1 MNLNKILI
9 ILPCIALFGMAQ
21 AGESIQYPGFV
32 YCENGRLYH
41 PDGKE
46 LSLWGVNFQPY
57 ISWEYDYYMKKVG
70 IPRDPA
76 VWKRMTDQGFDELE
90 RMNCQVVRYQITP
103 ADFTDA
109 EGNLVETFY
118 LDMLD
123 YAVAEAASR
132 GIYVYLTLLNHMHLY
147 EVKESFMEATWQKG
161 RSVDEG
167 KAWWYQQANLMLNR
181 KYVECSQNYIRQLLN
196 RYNPYS
202 RRSYNEDRNIVLIEI
217 TNEPLYLPYDMVQKD
232 EHLYGLFRD
241 WLARRGL
248 EEMNGIHYPEYRK
261 QAVLNY
267 LNEMHGVIRDAGAK
281 QPIAWSCNWHRMITR
296 FEDVFEAIAESR
308 VEVVTFCN
316 YPGQDKCKA
325 PYLENPVDLTR
336 VDFSDWFAACYHNR
350 DWYGWM
356 LEERF
361 RDKARI
367 AYEFET
373 FYNQSAYLYPAQA
386 KLFRSLGAQ
395 MACMWHYLMPDYA
408 QYVNGSHMLHLK
420 CTPRKAA
427 SFAVAGALF
436 NSQPLYEPYPKNST
450 VEDVSDN
457 YMFSY
462 EKDLSIFSGGEKYF
476 YSNAVTGREQP
487 GPGPGVRE
495 IMGWSDSPLVK
506 YDGTGVYTVSVS
518 EHQVS
523 ITIEPD
529 YKWVKEPWQRDLYT
543 GIVTELD
550 HHAEHEFELKLGG
563 WEAGH
568 CEVFRMED
576 GYKVKQPLHP
586 DKLKFSVRPGKYMI
600 SKKIETE
607 E

>member
-1 MNLNKILI
+1 MIAGMRLKAIIIL
-9 ILPCIALFGMAQ
+9 LPCIALCGNAR
-21 AGESIQYPGFV
+21 AGESTRHPGFV
-32 YCENGRLYH
+32 YCEGGRLYH

-217 TNEPLYLPYDMVQKD
+217 TNEPLYLPYDMVQKY

-296 FEDVFEAIAESR
+296 FEDVFEAIAESK
-308 VEVVTFCN
+308 VDVVTFCN

-336 VDFSDWFAACYHNR
+336 VDFSD
-350 DWYGWM
+350 
-356 LEERF
+356 
-361 RDKARI
+361 
-367 AYEFET
+367 
-373 FYNQSAYLYPAQA
+373 
-386 KLFRSLGAQ
+386 
-395 MACMWHYLMPDYA
+395 
-408 QYVNGSHMLHLK
+408 
-420 CTPRKAA
+420 
-427 SFAVAGALF
+427 
-436 NSQPLYEPYPKNST
+436 
-450 VEDVSDN
+450 
-457 YMFSY
+457 
-462 EKDLSIFSGGEKYF
+462 
-476 YSNAVTGREQP
+476 
-487 GPGPGVRE
+487 
-495 IMGWSDSPLVK
+495 
-506 YDGTGVYTVSVS
+506 
-518 EHQVS
+518 
-523 ITIEPD
+523 
-529 YKWVKEPWQRDLYT
+529 
-543 GIVTELD
+543 
-550 HHAEHEFELKLGG
+550 
-563 WEAGH
+563 
-568 CEVFRMED
+568 
-576 GYKVKQPLHP
+576 
-586 DKLKFSVRPGKYMI
+586 
-600 SKKIETE
+600 
-607 E
+607 